1 MSVPLDT
8 GATACCDMRAEDAHT
23 FEGGMA
29 DVDPPISLRP
39 CQGLKWRKAAES
51 RNSHSNTPRRESKPQ
66 PARAQHSARSRNSRG
81 IRVADRDRPRDLVS
95 RFLFSTISSGGVPAC
110 AACAVVRGSA
120 GTAELGHAAASM
132 CADPCR
138 PRTHPGAK
146 DASGAGAQASQRSP
160 FKRRRDT
167 GGGKEDGDGDG
178 VGKGWEALG
187 EALPADMDARAQVLQ
202 QCQALNAQGM
212 YASAA
217 TLASFLLSPDAQDP
231 QAYLCYG
238 DALFQMGEYK
248 RAEVALQKALE
259 LSGGAPDAPEA
270 VQLRW
275 RIAECFG
282 RENNFSLQL
291 YALAA
296 IPVHARTA
304 QVHMAL
310 GRLYQRFGSH
320 NDALNSFREALSGSP
335 LAIEAVEPLAQ
346 LGEKEQDIL
355 ALVSKAAGHQRWL
368 LTLVAARVQQA
379 LCDHRAAC
387 AGYTQLAEMFPY
399 NSEVLSNLAVPA
411 LCTYKHPMHRLY
423 VHISTRTPAKR
434 CRIPRC
440 ACMHRCIHIR
450 TEYMYVYQRTM
461 RTGEPG
467 AGGELA
473 GGDAG
478 VRAGS
483 RS

>member
-1 MSVPLDT
+1 M
-8 GATACCDMRAEDAHT
+8 GAQL
-23 FEGGMA
+23 
-29 DVDPPISLRP
+29 LR
-39 CQGLKWRKAAES
+39 
-51 RNSHSNTPRRESKPQ
+51 
-66 PARAQHSARSRNSRG
+66 
-81 IRVADRDRPRDLVS
+81 
-95 RFLFSTISSGGVPAC
+95 
-110 AACAVVRGSA
+110 
-120 GTAELGHAAASM
+120 TAELGHAAASM

-411 LCTYKHPMHRLY
+411 LCTYQHPMHRLY

-440 ACMHRCIHIR
+440 ACMHRCIHR
-450 TEYMYVYQRTM
+450 SAVASR
-461 RTGEPG
+461 G
-467 AGGELA
+467 APACIGAYIYAPNTCTYINAPCAQVSQAQVGNSQA
-473 GGDAG
+473 AMQAFAQ
-478 VRAGS
+478 VRA
-483 RS
+483 RDEHFMDKMDVYAEV